1 MIQGYAHQISCF
13 WTYRYIS
20 RITTRSPSRRTTRLS
35 STRRHR
41 TSFTRPP
48 ARVSSM
54 RRVLSP
60 LQRRRGPM
68 VLIKAVD
75 GRRRSIKRRG
85 GQSRPRRRAASWCD
99 RVFDCL
105 SFNPVVQNRHPRCP
119 PSRTQAQ
126 TQECIP
132 RYHHL
137 STLALV
143 SLLRQ
148 IATPRHTAH
157 SETHTSLFHAP
168 STSLAFV
175 MRPHDPCPAASGRV
189 ASQASAAAARP

>member
-1 MIQGYAHQISCF
+1 
-13 WTYRYIS
+13 
-20 RITTRSPSRRTTRLS
+20 
-35 STRRHR
+35 
-41 TSFTRPP
+41 
-48 ARVSSM
+48 
-54 RRVLSP
+54 
-60 LQRRRGPM
+60 M

-157 SETHTSLFHAP
+157 SETHTSLFLLFFLVEGVHWNCSGCCSGLNIPFGNPCQCQRTLLRRYSAAP
-168 STSLAFV
+168 VVELLSAVT
-175 MRPHDPCPAASGRV
+175 CGV
-189 ASQASAAAARP
+189 ASRHTFAAL